1 MDPDETRVR
10 TVPDNSRRRA
20 PADSSSGGIYK
31 VVLAAISI
39 LLVAAV
45 GMLIHADMQRDYSDS
60 IGFGRDRYV
69 APSGP
74 SKQLLILSP
83 PTRSTPVQ
91 PSVQDQTGISF
102 CERHEGL
109 IVVEVVTTVPSEQRV
124 RAVVGFVHPGGV
136 ITRTV
141 NLHEQGDVYEM
152 ADHSKVDDITA
163 CRLDDA
169 VIVG

>member
-1 MDPDETRVR
+1 MAPDETHVR
-10 TVPDNSRRRA
+10 TPPDNSRRRA
-20 PADSSSGGIYK
+20 PADSSGGIYK

-74 SKQLLILSP
+74 SEQLLILSP

-91 PSVQDQTGISF
+91 PSVEQKTDISF
-102 CERHEGL
+102 CERHEGS

-124 RAVVGFVHPGGV
+124 RAVVGFVHAGGV

-169 VIVG
+169 VVLG